1 MTMIVVAINRIGS
14 PLVAQAGIRWADCY
28 HFYGLASALS
38 ETVSLLQLGGMLI
51 VIAAMWLLVK
61 NDPTDKAI
69 LAKST
74 EVDGR

>member
-1 MTMIVVAINRIGS
+1 MTMIMVAINRIGS
-14 PLVAQAGIRWADCY
+14 PVVAHAGIHGPIATIFMGWLV
-28 HFYGLASALS
+28 LA

-61 NDPTDKAI
+61 NDPSDKAI

>member
-1 MTMIVVAINRIGS
+1 MGW
-14 PLVAQAGIRWADCY
+14 LV
-28 HFYGLASALS
+28 LS

-61 NDPTDKAI
+61 NDPSDKAI